1 MKEFHAAAH
10 AANDQE
16 EPILEFAIGDQEFT
30 SKLPSTARTAM
41 FIAAMTDESS
51 TGEAIG
57 AIFGFLKDMLLGD
70 GYRRLRKLITDDV
83 IDIGTLTGGGDEN
96 DEGIVDWIISQ
107 AAENRPTPPSAD
119 SSSSPESGGRRSTGR
134 SPGKGS
140 TLSPSP
146 SPVS

>member
-1 MKEFHAAAH
+1 VKEFNAAAR
-10 AANDQE
+10 AAEGEEDQ
-16 EPILEFAIGDQEFT
+16 ILEFAIGDQEFK
-30 SKLPSTARTAM
+30 SHLPSTARTAM

-57 AIFGFLKDMLLGD
+57 AIFSFLKDMLLDD
-70 GYRRLRKLITDDV
+70 GYRRLRKLISDDV
-83 IDIGTLTGGGDEN
+83 IDLGTLTGGGDDN

-119 SSSSPESGGRRSTGR
+119 SSSSPETGGRRSTGR

-140 TLSPSP
+140 TRSPSL